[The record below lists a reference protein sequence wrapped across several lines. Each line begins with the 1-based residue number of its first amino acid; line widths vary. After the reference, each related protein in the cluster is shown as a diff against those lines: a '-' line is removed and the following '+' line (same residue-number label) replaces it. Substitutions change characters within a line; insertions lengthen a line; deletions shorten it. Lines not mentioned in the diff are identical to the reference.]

1 MATTTM
7 DTPRAAAFRPEL
19 AGVVGTGSATPGW
32 DRGTERRVDDGE
44 TLARQM
50 GWFSFALGATEVLF
64 AERIAEWLG
73 VDDHAGLIRLY
84 GFREIAR
91 GWGSSRTARPPSG
104 SGGASRATR
113 WTGLAGRRAG
123 QRRVQEGE
131 RAGGH
136 RRGGGRHGARRGVRP
151 AAEREPARLTGGED
165 GETGTAAAPRGERR
179 RPRADVSVGRRTE
192 PGGWE

>member
-84 GFREIAR
+84 GFREIATGVGIFSDR
-91 GWGSSRTARPPSG
+91 APAEWIWGRIAGDALDLASLGAALA
-104 SGGASRATR
+104 SGGSRKGNVLAAIGAVVGATA
-113 WTGLAGRRAG
+113 LDVAC
-123 QRRVQEGE
+123 
-131 RAGGH
+131 
-136 RRGGGRHGARRGVRP
+136 ARQLSGN
-151 AAEREPARLTGGED
+151 
-165 GETGTAAAPRGERR
+165 
-179 RPRADVSVGRRTE
+179 PRA
-192 PGGWE
+192 